1 MNFNT
6 KTNVLSM
13 SVSLALA
20 SGLAATSGVAF
31 AQQDG
36 SAELDRI
43 EVTGSRIKRADIE
56 GPLPVTVIT
65 REDIER
71 AGDLNIADVLR
82 YSTFNTGGSFV
93 EQSGF
98 AGGDQGTAR
107 VDLRGLGSQRTLI
120 LIDGRRIAGSP
131 TPGSGGSSAQNLN
144 AIPLAA
150 IERVEIL
157 RDGASAVYGADAIG
171 GVVNIITRKDFQ
183 GLTVGGTYTRPTQD
197 GGDERYGQ
205 IVMGLASDR
214 GNVIVTLDHFE
225 RDIIMRR
232 DRDFLFNVTPSTLGY
247 PGSFRRRDPQTG
259 VIVGLWEADPRC
271 PTAFDTDPN
280 FPDSRRQFFPGLG
293 EYCTFRFASTAGFS
307 AATQRDTLTVSFNY
321 EVTDN
326 TSAFGRF
333 SFGRNEAQGIFAAAP
348 AQFLNFIGPTNPN
361 NPTLGELGPG
371 QGYRLDLAFRF
382 TPLGTRNSFSTD
394 TIAENLFGFRGNLDL
409 IGGMDWEFAVW
420 HNRYR
425 QRELGYGYGLIS
437 NFQAAVA
444 SGAFNPFGPPTP
456 AANGLVGHT
465 ISDDNQFRSVGMD
478 GRVNFDLFDMAAGP
492 VGMALGFEYSD
503 TEYFAEGDA
512 QSNAGNVFG
521 SAGGSAAGKR
531 ANSALFAEVLVP
543 ILDNLE
549 ANLAVRHDRYND
561 FGNSTSPKLGLLF
574 RPIDSVVL
582 RASAGRGFRAPD
594 LRNLGNRGSQS
605 FPGFV
610 DAFGCSQNP
619 TNTFLCT
626 AQQREIRQGGNPN
639 LQAEKSRQYSAGLV
653 WNITDDLSVGL
664 DYYRI
669 NLRNGIGTT
678 SLAFIMQNEL
688 RCRTGQ
694 QPCIPELVNNVVRDT
709 NGQLIIVNV
718 VPSNFT
724 GIDTRGYDADIRYTL
739 NTDYGRFAFGAS
751 MSYMQKYIFEGTAG
765 PTEFAGTYAFPKRRM
780 VGSIGWS
787 QGDYSANLNWT
798 HIGGFCEEGGG
809 DLPCVSETR
818 VGSWNVFDASFAWN
832 APWNA
837 QIQIGARNIGNKDP
851 QLDRFGELNNDYFR
865 LYGVSGRVPYI
876 RYTQNF

>member
-1 MNFNT
+1 MNINV
-6 KTNVLSM
+6 KTNVLSL

-20 SGLAATSGVAF
+20 SGLAATSNTAF
-31 AQQDG
+31 AQEEA
-36 SAELDRI
+36 SELDRI

-82 YSTFNTGGSFV
+82 YSTFNSAGSFV

-171 GVVNIITRKDFQ
+171 GVVNIITRKDYQ
-183 GLTVGGTYTRPTQD
+183 GLSIGGTYTRPTED

-205 IVMGLASDR
+205 ITMGLASDR
-214 GNVIVTLDHFE
+214 GNVIITLDHFE
-225 RDIIMRR
+225 RDFIMRR
-232 DRDFLFNVTPSTLGY
+232 DRDYLFGVTPSTLGF
-247 PGSFRRRDPQTG
+247 PGSFRRRDPNTG
-259 VIVGLWEADPRC
+259 AVVGLWEADARC
-271 PTAFDTDPN
+271 PAALDTDPN
-280 FPDSRRQFFPGLG
+280 FPDSARQFFPGLG
-293 EYCTFRFASTAGFS
+293 EYCTFRFASSAGFT
-307 AATQRDTLTVSFNY
+307 AAIQRDTLTVNFNY
-321 EVTDN
+321 EITDN

-348 AQFLNFIGPTNPN
+348 AQFLNFIGSTNPI

-371 QGYRLDLAFRF
+371 VGYNLDLAFRF
-382 TPLGTRNSFSTD
+382 TPLGTRDSYSTD
-394 TIAENLFGFRGNLDL
+394 TITENLFGFRGNLDL
-409 IGGMDWEFAVW
+409 IGGMDWEFAVF

-437 NFQAAVA
+437 NFQRAVA
-444 SGAFNPFGPPTP
+444 AGQFNPFGPPTP

-465 ISDDNQFRSVGMD
+465 ISDDNQFRGVGMD
-478 GRVNFDLFDMAAGP
+478 GRVNFDLFDMANGP
-492 VGMALGFEYSD
+492 VGFAAGFEYHD
-503 TEYFAEGDA
+503 VEYFAEGDA

-531 ANSALFAEVLVP
+531 ANSALFAEVLFP
-543 ILDNLE
+543 ILHNLE
-549 ANLAVRHDRYND
+549 AGLALRHDRYND
-561 FGNSTSPKLGLLF
+561 FGNSTNPKLSVLY
-574 RPIDSVVL
+574 RPIDQLVL
-582 RASAGRGFRAPD
+582 RASYGEGFRAPD
-594 LRNLGNRGSQS
+594 LRSLGNRGSQS
-605 FPGFV
+605 FPAFV
-610 DAFGCSQNP
+610 DQWGCNQNP
-619 TNTFLCT
+619 GNTFLCT
-626 AQQREIRQGGNPN
+626 SQQRETLTGGNP
-639 LQAEKSRQYSAGLV
+639 LLESEESQQWSAGVV
-653 WNITDDLSVGL
+653 WNITNDLSVGV

-669 NLRNGIGTT
+669 KLENGIG
-678 SLAFIMQNEL
+678 SVGLAFIMGNEL

-694 QPCIPELVNNVVRDT
+694 TPCIPELVSNVIRDT
-709 NGQLIIVNV
+709 NGQLILVRV

-724 GIDTRGYDADIRYTL
+724 GIDTRGFDADIRYNL
-739 NTDYGRFAFGAS
+739 NTDFGRFGFS
-751 MSYMQKYIFEGTAG
+751 WMMSYVQKYVFEGSAG
-765 PTEFAGTYAFPKRRM
+765 PNDLAGTYTFPKRRM
-780 VGSIGWS
+780 TGGVVWS
-787 QGDYSANLNWT
+787 QGDYTAGLNWT
-798 HIGGFCEEGGG
+798 HVGSHCQGGG
-809 DLPCVSETR
+809 GSLGPCGFR
-818 VGSWNVFDASFAWN
+818 VGSYNVFDASVAWN

-837 QIQIGARNIGNKDP
+837 QIQIGARNLANKDP
-851 QLDRFGELNNDYFR
+851 NLNQFGELDNDIFR
-865 LYGVSGRVPYI
+865 LYGVAGRVPYI

>member
-1 MNFNT
+1 MNINV
-6 KTNVLSM
+6 KTNVLSL

-20 SGLAATSGVAF
+20 SGLAATSNTAF
-31 AQQDG
+31 AQEEA
-36 SAELDRI
+36 SELDRI
-43 EVTGSRIKRADIE
+43 EVTGSRIKRADVE

-107 VDLRGLGSQRTLI
+107 VDLRGLGSTRTLI
-120 LIDGRRIAGSP
+120 LIDGRRIASSP

-171 GVVNIITRKDFQ
+171 GVVNVITRKDYQ
-183 GLTVGGTYTRPTQD
+183 GLSITGTYTRPTED
-197 GGDERYGQ
+197 GGDERYGA
-205 IVMGLASDR
+205 ITMGLASDR

-225 RDIIMRR
+225 RDFIMRT
-232 DRDFLFNVTPSTLGY
+232 DRDFLFNVTPSPLGF
-247 PGSFRRRDPQTG
+247 PGSFLRRDPTTG
-259 VIVGLWEADPRC
+259 AVVGLWEADARC
-271 PTAFDTDPN
+271 PSAFDTDPN
-280 FPDSRRQFFPGLG
+280 FPDSRREFFAGTG
-293 EYCTFRFASTAGFS
+293 EYCMFRFASSAGFS
-307 AATQRDTLTVSFNY
+307 AAIQRDTLTVNFNY
-321 EVTDN
+321 EITDN

-348 AQFLNFIGPTNPN
+348 AIFTRFIGPTNPI

-371 QGYRLDLAFRF
+371 QGYLLDLRFRF
-382 TPLGTRNSFSTD
+382 TTLGTRDSFSTD
-394 TIAENLFGFRGNLDL
+394 NILENVFGFRGNLDV
-409 IGGMDWEFAVW
+409 IGGMDWEFAVF

-425 QRELGYGYGLIS
+425 QRELGFGYGLIS
-437 NFQAAVA
+437 NFFAAVA
-444 SGAFNPFGPPTP
+444 AGQYNPFGPPNA
-456 AANGLVGHT
+456 AANALVAHT
-465 ISDDNQFRSVGMD
+465 TTDDNQFRNVGMD
-478 GRVNFDLFDMAAGP
+478 GRVNFDLFDMANGP
-492 VGMALGFEYSD
+492 VGFAAGFEYHD
-503 TEYFAEGDA
+503 TEYFGESDA
-512 QSNAGNVFG
+512 QSNAGNTFG

-543 ILDNLE
+543 ILHNLE
-549 ANLAVRHDRYND
+549 AGFAVRHDRYND
-561 FGNSTSPKLGLLF
+561 FGSSNSPKLSVLY
-574 RPIDSVVL
+574 RPIDALVL

-594 LRNLGNRGSQS
+594 LRSLGNRGSQS
-605 FPGFV
+605 FPAFV
-610 DAFGCSQNP
+610 DAFGCNQNP

-626 AQQREIRQGGNPN
+626 SQQREIRQGGNPD
-639 LQAEKSRQYSAGLV
+639 LEAEKSRQYSAGLV
-653 WNITDDLSVGL
+653 WNITNDLSFGL

-669 NLRNGIGTT
+669 KLRNGIGSV
-678 SLAFIMQNEL
+678 SLAFIMANEL

-694 QPCIPELVNNVVRDT
+694 TPCIPELVNNVVRDT

-724 GIDTRGYDADIRYTL
+724 GIDTRGYDADIRYVM
-739 NTDYGRFAFGAS
+739 NTDFGRLGFSAS
-751 MSYMQKYIFEGTAG
+751 MSYMQKYIFEGSAG
-765 PTEFAGTYAFPKRRM
+765 PNEFAGTFAFPKRRM
-780 VGSIGWS
+780 VGGINWS
-787 QGDYSANLNWT
+787 QGDYSAGFNWT
-798 HIGGFCEEGGG
+798 HIGGFCEQGGG
-809 DLPCVSETR
+809 SAPCVSATK
-818 VGSWNVFDASFAWN
+818 VGSYNIFDASFAWN

-837 QIQIGARNIGNKDP
+837 QIQIGARNLANREPK
-851 QLDRFGELNNDYFR
+851 LDRFGELNNDYFR
-865 LYGVSGRVPYI
+865 LYGVQGRVPYI